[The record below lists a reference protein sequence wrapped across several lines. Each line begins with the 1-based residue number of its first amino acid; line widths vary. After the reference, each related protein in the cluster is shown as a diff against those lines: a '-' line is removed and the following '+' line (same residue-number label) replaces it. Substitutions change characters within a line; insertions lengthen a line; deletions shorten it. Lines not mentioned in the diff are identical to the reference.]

1 MPATYSVTQAQTQ
14 LPRLL
19 KDAAE
24 AGSITITRHDEPVA
38 YLVSRERIEAIVE
51 MLELLGDPEAMQAIR
66 DYEARKTKFLP
77 LSAALKDADA
87 R

>member
-19 KDAAE
+19 KDAVE
-24 AGSITITRHDEPVA
+24 EGSITITRHGEPVA
-38 YLVSRERIEAIVE
+38 YLVSRERMEAIVE
-51 MLELLGDPEAMQAIR
+51 TLELLGDAEAMQAIR
-66 DYEARKTKFLP
+66 AYEAGKTKFLP
-77 LSAALKDADA
+77 LSAALDDA